1 MLYQGSYEAFSKEDL
16 PKEGN
21 IYSPRPIGDRNFVFR
36 NETLAT
42 MSDAEIEY
50 ARLDERST
58 HFPYN
63 AALRRIL
70 ANLETV
76 ATISVDGVRPDLE
89 SMLSRESAAYAQR
102 FGLDSGLPQRQL
114 LDERQEAATKAA
126 VRYYNAIH
134 EIASGSP
141 RFEFTQQS
149 LLDLHAKL
157 MYDPDEQDTVDRH
170 FRRRPF
176 RMRINARGAVRN
188 IYIAPAPE
196 DVPALVDD
204 VLAFCNKPNLSPVS
218 QAAVA
223 HFHLEAIRPFKTG
236 MDRTGRAFCHMVI
249 RKREMYRHIIPPI
262 ALVPAMNASNH
273 ATLLFPYRTNKPFT
287 EREAALALDRWTLH
301 CAECM
306 VVSVK
311 VVNNLVKRLTALEE
325 SWRGRLPRLRS
336 GGALDLMLCEL
347 PGLPIVTVSTAMA
360 ITGKGFSAAN
370 DAVRQLA
377 DANIISPQG
386 PGHRNRVFVATEA
399 VELMRSIADQAI
411 PTELVSRESVFA

>member
-1 MLYQGSYEAFSKEDL
+1 MLYQGSYETFSKEDL

-70 ANLETV
+70 ANLEAV

-157 MYDPDEQDTVDRH
+157 MYDPDEQDAVDRH

-204 VLAFCNKPNLSPVS
+204 VLSFCNKPNLSPVS

-236 MDRTGRAFCHMVI
+236 MDRTGRAFCHMII

-311 VVNNLVKRLTALEE
+311 VVNNLVRRLTALEE
-325 SWRGRLPRLRS
+325 S
-336 GGALDLMLCEL
+336 
-347 PGLPIVTVSTAMA
+347 
-360 ITGKGFSAAN
+360 
-370 DAVRQLA
+370 
-377 DANIISPQG
+377 
-386 PGHRNRVFVATEA
+386 
-399 VELMRSIADQAI
+399 
-411 PTELVSRESVFA
+411 